1 VRRCRLGWQVGD
13 LLLMAIKTAN
23 RLELKRR
30 LPGYI
35 ATGLVILTI
44 SFWTLWSMGESYY
57 EAWGISHPGPVGY
70 LMPAVVCLALTLVVL
85 TWPRFG
91 GWLIIVIGAVFTAW
105 WWTLAAGRWR
115 PGRTADRG
123 LCGHTRLGAGGTGA
137 ELAATLGRVPFLE
150 PHCPLWSGSCG
161 IRGQAGVRG

>member
-1 VRRCRLGWQVGD
+1 MGD
-13 LLLMAIKTAN
+13 KTAN
-23 RLELKRR
+23 RSELKRR